1 MNNEFLNSINVVR
14 RWAWLIGLLMLVTV
28 ATILYLGY
36 TAPASYQARVR
47 LRVLAV
53 ETEAVS
59 LFAPSSALPGRE
71 QIINTREEFFS
82 FLRGRNIAWQTIGDL
97 GLALDADTLQQRMIF
112 EEQDDF
118 VSVVATAERPD
129 LAEKIATT
137 YVNFALQAYREFR
150 LSPVNQSVQFIE
162 AQLAAERQ
170 KLTAAQDAFLKFRLA
185 NGIESLPAEIATLQ
199 TELRRLRL
207 DRDQAVIDEQQAHA
221 TLDLYQ
227 AAADQAQAQV
237 VALLAPVPTPNPRTP
252 RPTPTTPAPG
262 ATVTPD
268 FGASLSA
275 DARQQWARTYQDE
288 TLRYQNLVTEQRVR
302 SQQARAA
309 QARYD
314 QMIAQ
319 RATEM
324 SSLIGLHT
332 EYDNL
337 EAAVARANDAF
348 TFLADKATEARLKEN
363 QGLDSGFL
371 QIIEPARIPTD
382 PTPSQTTRL
391 ALVGALL
398 ALLAGIVLAFV
409 LEFAK
414 NLRQDSAA
422 SRPAPRHVHTP

>member
-1 MNNEFLNSINVVR
+1 MNNEFLNSIHVVR

-82 FLRGRNIAWQTIGDL
+82 FLRGRNIAWQTIGEL
-97 GLALDADTLQQRMIF
+97 GLALDADSLQQRMTF

-129 LAEKIATT
+129 LAEKIAAT

-170 KLTAAQDAFLKFRLA
+170 KLAAAQDALLKFKLA
-185 NGIESLPAEIATLQ
+185 NDVESLPAEITALQ
-199 TELRRLRL
+199 AELRRLRL
-207 DRDQAVIDEQQAHA
+207 DRDQAVIEEQQAQ
-221 TLDLYQ
+221 TSLELYQ
-227 AAADQAQAQV
+227 AAADQAQAQAL
-237 VALLAPVPTPNPRTP
+237 ALLAPTPNPRTP
-252 RPTPTTPAPG
+252 RPTPTAPAPG

-268 FGASLSA
+268 LGATLSA
-275 DARQQWARTYQDE
+275 DGRQQWARTYHDE
-288 TLRYQNLVTEQRVR
+288 ALRYQNLVIEQRVR
-302 SQQARAA
+302 IQGARAA
-309 QARYD
+309 QSRLD
-314 QMIAQ
+314 QMVAQ
-319 RATEM
+319 RAAEM
-324 SSLIGLHT
+324 SSLIGLRT
-332 EYDNL
+332 EFDNL
-337 EAAVARANDAF
+337 EAAAARAGDAF
-348 TFLADKATEARLKEN
+348 AFLADKATEARLKEN

-382 PTPSQTTRL
+382 PTPSQTARL
-391 ALVGALL
+391 AFVGAIL

-409 LEFAK
+409 LEFIG
-414 NLRQDSAA
+414 NLRQDNAA
-422 SRPAPRHVHTP
+422 GRPASPRAFRQ